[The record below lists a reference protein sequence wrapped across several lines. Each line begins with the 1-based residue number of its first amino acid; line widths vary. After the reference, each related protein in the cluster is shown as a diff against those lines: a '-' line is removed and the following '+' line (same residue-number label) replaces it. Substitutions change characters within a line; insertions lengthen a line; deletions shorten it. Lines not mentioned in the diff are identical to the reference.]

1 MRTFGTSLRLLRT
14 EQGLYIYEMADALHH
29 AKKTQE
35 DYERDV
41 KMPSIERAMEIA
53 SYFGC
58 PLSWLLGEGDTFAY
72 ESTTEGFMMDVNNG
86 FNALAAE
93 IESIRAEIEAL
104 RTDLARKE
112 G

>member
-1 MRTFGTSLRLLRT
+1 MSTFGNRLRLLRS
-14 EQGLYIYEMADALHH
+14 ERGLYIYEMAEELHH
-29 AKKTQE
+29 ASKTQM
-35 DYERDV
+35 DYEHDV

-58 PLSWLLGEGDTFAY
+58 PLGWLLGDGDTFAY
-72 ESTTEGFMMDVNNG
+72 ESTTDGFIRDVNNG
-86 FNALAAE
+86 FNALADE
-93 IESIRAEIEAL
+93 IAAL

>member
-1 MRTFGTSLRLLRT
+1 MRTFGSSLRLLRT
-14 EQGLYIYEMADALHH
+14 ERGLYIYEMADALHH

-58 PLSWLLGEGDTFAY
+58 PLGCSLVTGIH
-72 ESTTEGFMMDVNNG
+72 SPM
-86 FNALAAE
+86 
-93 IESIRAEIEAL
+93 RARL
-104 RTDLARKE
+104 MVS
-112 G
+112 

>member
-1 MRTFGTSLRLLRT
+1 MEETKNEHIWNPASPAQIGAWPVYLRNGRRTAPR
-14 EQGLYIYEMADALHH
+14 Q
-29 AKKTQE
+29 KTQE

-58 PLSWLLGEGDTFAY
+58 PLGWLLGDGDTFAY
-72 ESTTEGFMMDVNNG
+72 EITTEGFMRDVNNG
-86 FNALAAE
+86 FNALTAE
-93 IESIRAEIEAL
+93 IAAL

>member
-1 MRTFGTSLRLLRT
+1 METGFACSDRSGACISTKWQTNCT
-14 EQGLYIYEMADALHH
+14 TQ
-29 AKKTQE
+29 KKTQE

-53 SYFGC
+53 RYFGC
-58 PLSWLLGEGDTFAY
+58 PLSWILGEGDTFAY
-72 ESTTEGFMMDVNNG
+72 ESTTDGFMRDVNNG
-86 FNALAAE
+86 FNALTSE
-93 IESIRAEIEAL
+93 IAAL

>member
-1 MRTFGTSLRLLRT
+1 M
-14 EQGLYIYEMADALHH
+14 
-29 AKKTQE
+29 
-35 DYERDV
+35 

-58 PLSWLLGEGDTFAY
+58 PLSWLLGEGETFAY
-72 ESTTEGFMMDVNNG
+72 ESATEGFIRDVNKG

-93 IESIRAEIEAL
+93 IAAL

>member
-1 MRTFGTSLRLLRT
+1 MSTFGGRLRLLRT
-14 EQGLYIYEMADALHH
+14 ERGLYIYEMAEELHH
-29 AKKTQE
+29 ASKTQM

-53 SYFGC
+53 SYFDC
-58 PLSWLLGEGDTFAY
+58 PLSWLLGEGKTFAY
-72 ESTTEGFMMDVNNG
+72 ESTTDGFIRDVNNG

-93 IESIRAEIEAL
+93 IKAL
-104 RTDLARKE
+104 KTELARKE

>member
-1 MRTFGTSLRLLRT
+1 MRTFGDSLRLLRT
-14 EQGLYIYEMADALHH
+14 ERGLYIYEMAEELHH

-53 SYFGC
+53 GYFGC
-58 PLSWLLGEGDTFAY
+58 PLSWLLGEVETFAY
-72 ESTTEGFMMDVNNG
+72 ESTTEGFMRDVNNG
-86 FNALAAE
+86 FNALT
-93 IESIRAEIEAL
+93 AEIEAL